1 MPREKTNEKEGE
13 RERKRG
19 KKLQKGKTLVFIL
32 KLRKKP
38 FFTQKRHLPTE
49 IFSLSLLFG
58 LFSQPL
64 SGQKGKRDR
73 SSLSPPL

>member
-1 MPREKTNEKEGE
+1 MKKRE
-13 RERKRG
+13 REREREKKTAKRKSVG
-19 KKLQKGKTLVFIL
+19 FYFETEKKTFF
-32 KLRKKP
+32 

-49 IFSLSLLFG
+49 IFSLALLFG

-64 SGQKGKRDR
+64 SGQKGKKDR